1 MASSANDYKDTLN
14 KMANLDSLS
23 KFIVTQNIALDTK
36 RGLLT
41 KTLTSMQAQI
51 AKIRDQID
59 NIRSKGATATT
70 EMNQVIKASD
80 AKQQQALENIQNNI
94 KALVN
99 MDKLETSIKNLE
111 GDINALTSAAGTGMN
126 PTAAAFVPGACTAPA
141 PAPAPAS
148 APGSS
153 GMVGGYTY
161 GKSRRR
167 EKRRRRRTKNDRK
180 KRSKRR

>member
-1 MASSANDYKDTLN
+1 MASPVNDYKDTLN

-126 PTAAAFVPGACTAPA
+126 PSAAAFVPGAVPPPA
-141 PAPAPAS
+141 PGPG
-148 APGSS
+148 PGSS
-153 GMVGGYTY
+153 GQAGGYTY
-161 GKSRRR
+161 GKSRKR
-167 EKRRRRRTKNDRK
+167 EKGRRRRTKNSRK
-180 KRSKRR
+180 KGYKRR

>member
-1 MASSANDYKDTLN
+1 MASPVNDYKDTLN

-111 GDINALTSAAGTGMN
+111 
-126 PTAAAFVPGACTAPA
+126 
-141 PAPAPAS
+141 
-148 APGSS
+148 
-153 GMVGGYTY
+153 
-161 GKSRRR
+161 KS
-167 EKRRRRRTKNDRK
+167 
-180 KRSKRR
+180 

>member
-1 MASSANDYKDTLN
+1 MASPINDYKDTLN

-41 KTLTSMQAQI
+41 KTLTSMQTQI

-59 NIRSKGATATT
+59 NIRSKGASATT

-111 GDINALTSAAGTGMN
+111 GDVNALTSAAGTGMN
-126 PTAAAFVPGACTAPA
+126 PTAAAFVPGAGAVPPPA
-141 PAPAPAS
+141 PG
-148 APGSS
+148 PGSS
-153 GMVGGYTY
+153 GQAGGYTY
-161 GKSRRR
+161 GKSRKR
-167 EKRRRRRTKNDRK
+167 EKGRRRRTKNSRK
-180 KRSKRR
+180 KGYNRR

>member
-1 MASSANDYKDTLN
+1 MASPVNDYKDTLN

-59 NIRSKGATATT
+59 NIRSKGASATT

-126 PTAAAFVPGACTAPA
+126 PTAAAFVPGASASAPA
-141 PAPAPAS
+141 PASAS

-153 GMVGGYTY
+153 GQAGGYTY
-161 GKSRRR
+161 GKSRKR
-167 EKRRRRRTKNDRK
+167 EKGRRRRTKNSRK
-180 KRSKRR
+180 KGYKRR

>member
-126 PTAAAFVPGACTAPA
+126 PTAAAFVPGAGTA